1 MSISDE
7 DRARLLSPEEIEA
20 MADDD
25 YDADEDNAAALAEI
39 GRGKIDED
47 EQDDDDDSDKE
58 VEKGNKPESVE
69 DDKGKEKDDG
79 EKSDAGAKKDDEP
92 GDAEKADTAASAPA
106 PAAAQSA
113 YKSEL
118 PADYDD
124 QLKANRSARTD
135 LRKKLNDGEIDADEF
150 DAKLT
155 ELEDQRDELSRQ
167 KTRAEIAA
175 EMQAQAQQNEWSN
188 TINTFIGEAASK
200 PELGIVDYRKDLEK
214 QADLDTFVK
223 ALAAVPANVDKPSR
237 WFLEEAHKRVVALH
251 GIPTS
256 KKPADNGKR
265 KADASEVVTNLA
277 DVPGGAG
284 DADPVSDRFA
294 ELDKLTG
301 PDYERALAKLTAEE
315 RHQYM
320 MSA

>member
-20 MADDD
+20 TADDD

-47 EQDDDDDSDKE
+47 EQDYDDDSDKN
-58 VEKGNKPESVE
+58 VEKGAKPENVE
-69 DDKGKEKDDG
+69 VDKDKDDG
-79 EKSDAGAKKDDEP
+79 EKPDAGAKKDDEP
-92 GDAEKADTAASAPA
+92 GDAEKEEATAPAPA

-118 PADYDD
+118 PADYDE
-124 QLKANRSARTD
+124 QIKANRSARTD
-135 LRKKLNDGEIDADEF
+135 LRKKLNEGEIDADEF

-188 TINTFIGEAASK
+188 TINSFIGDAASK
-200 PELGIVDYRKDLEK
+200 PELGFVDYRKDLEK

>member
-7 DRARLLSPEEIEA
+7 DRERLLSPEEIEA

-58 VEKGNKPESVE
+58 IEKGAKSEKTEV
-69 DDKGKEKDDG
+69 DKDDG
-79 EKSDAGAKKDDEP
+79 KASDVDAEKDDEP
-92 GDAEKADTAASAPA
+92 GDAEKADTAAPAPA

-118 PADYDD
+118 PADYDE
-124 QLKANRSARTD
+124 QIKANRSARTD
-135 LRKKLNDGEIDADEF
+135 LRKKLNEGEIDADEF

-167 KTRAEIAA
+167 KTRAEIAT

-188 TINTFIGEAASK
+188 TINSFIGDAASK

-223 ALAAVPANVDKPSR
+223 ALAAVPANADKPSR

-251 GIPTS
+251 SIPTS
-256 KKPADNGKR
+256 KKPADSGKR
-265 KADASEVVTNLA
+265 KVDASEVVTTLA
-277 DVPGGAG
+277 DVPGGVG
-284 DADPVSDRFA
+284 DTDPIGDEFA
-294 ELDKLTG
+294 ELDKLIG
-301 PDYERALAKLTAEE
+301 PEYERELAKLSPEK
-315 RHQYM
+315 RLQYQ